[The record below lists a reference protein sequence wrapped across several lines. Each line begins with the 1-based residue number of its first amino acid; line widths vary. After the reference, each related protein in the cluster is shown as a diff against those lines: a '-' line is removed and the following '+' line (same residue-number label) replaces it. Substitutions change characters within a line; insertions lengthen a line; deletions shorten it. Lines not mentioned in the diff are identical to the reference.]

1 MSGFEKPTSMTP
13 NRIWERFERTY
24 LKSKLSEIESNMRHI
39 GRRSKGRSR
48 AQRQL
53 RVVFEQTIR

>member
-13 NRIWERFERTY
+13 NRIWEQFERTY

-39 GRRSKGRSR
+39 GVGRKGDR
-48 AQRQL
+48 AL
-53 RVVFEQTIR
+53 KGN